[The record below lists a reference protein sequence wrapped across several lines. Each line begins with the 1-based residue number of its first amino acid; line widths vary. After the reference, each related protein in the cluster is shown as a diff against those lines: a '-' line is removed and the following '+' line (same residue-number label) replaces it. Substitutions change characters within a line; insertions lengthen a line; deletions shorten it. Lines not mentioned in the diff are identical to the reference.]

1 MEIHKCIGCMEDCKE
16 YPCPKCGYDPKT
28 QPQAEYA
35 LKPETILNG
44 KYLVGRVLGQGG
56 FGITYIGW
64 DLTFGRKVAIKEY
77 YPSGQVSRAPGT
89 TELTWYTS
97 DRAVSARRAGMEIFL
112 REAQKMAKVEGIPGV
127 VRIRDIFHNNQTAYI
142 VMDYVEGETLK
153 QRLKKT
159 GPMTWDQSKEIF
171 RSAIRSMEKVHKA
184 GLIHRDLSP
193 DNLMLTPAG
202 KVMILDLGA
211 AKDLSRNSGVSSM
224 KVAKSGFSPWEQ
236 YTQSGASGPWTDVYA
251 MAATIYYTLTG
262 NMPPTA
268 MDRQDKDTLEWN
280 APNLLALPPQV
291 LRTLKKAMALGIRD
305 RIQSMQDLE
314 AGLYMQT
321 TDAVTGEVKPVP
333 SKKKKILA
341 IVAAAVIVVGA
352 AAWMT
357 LVRPAMA
364 YSSAAALMKEG
375 KYAEAAQA
383 YDKLG
388 NYRDSKDQAEAAR
401 QEQSN
406 AERYDAAKKLMD
418 AGEYAEAAEGFRALG
433 DYKDSKKNA
442 EDADSRYQYQLGTE
456 LKEQGKYLQAARAFD
471 QSSYDDS
478 EDQSEDC
485 VTEFWISQ
493 MHILA
498 AGDTFSVA
506 QYSDGTFATAGDNS
520 YGQCDLDDWTDI
532 IALSAGFDFTVGLRK
547 DLTVVA
553 KGHNYAGQCNVS
565 DWSKIVMISTGS
577 NHTLGLRADGTVA
590 ATGYDDSGQVSGV
603 ADWEDIVAVAAGNA
617 ISVGLKMDGTVVA
630 AGKIGTGWGDV
641 SQWEDIVAIGAGEQ
655 IILGVHSDGTVV
667 AVGANT
673 YNQCNVEDW
682 TDVVAVDA
690 GYSFSVGLRSDGT
703 LVTAGNTS
711 SYGLEDWTDVKEI
724 SAGNFQVLGL
734 QNNRVICGGYN
745 SNGQCDIQDW

>member
-1 MEIHKCIGCMEDCKE
+1 MEIHKCIGCMEDCRE

-28 QPQAEYA
+28 QIQAEYA

-64 DLTFGRKVAIKEY
+64 DLVFDRKVAIKEY
-77 YPSGQVSRAPGT
+77 YPSGQVSRSPGT

-97 DRAVSARRAGMEIFL
+97 DRAVSARSAGMEIFL
-112 REAQKMAKVEGIPGV
+112 REAQKMSKVEDIPGV
-127 VRIRDIFHNNQTAYI
+127 VRIRDIFPNNQTAYI
-142 VMDYVEGETLK
+142 VMDYIEGETLK
-153 QRLKKT
+153 QRLQRT
-159 GPMTWDQSKEIF
+159 GPMTWEQSKEIF

-202 KVMILDLGA
+202 AVMILDLGA
-211 AKDLSRNSGVSSM
+211 AKDLSSNSGVSSM

-236 YTQSGASGPWTDVYA
+236 YTQSGTSGPWTDVYA

-262 NMPPTA
+262 KMPPTA

-280 APNLLALPPQV
+280 APNLLSLPPQV

-321 TDAVTGEVKPVP
+321 TNAVTGEVRSVP
-333 SKKKKILA
+333 SRKKKLLPIA
-341 IVAAAVIVVGA
+341 AAAVILVGTA
-352 AAWMT
+352 VWMT
-357 LVRPAMA
+357 LIRPAVA
-364 YSSAAALMKEG
+364 YSAAAALMKDGKYSEAAQIYDKLGNYKDSKDQADVAHQEQTKVERYDAAKNMMDAG
-375 KYAEAAQA
+375 KYAEAA
-383 YDKLG
+383 
-388 NYRDSKDQAEAAR
+388 
-401 QEQSN
+401 
-406 AERYDAAKKLMD
+406 DA
-418 AGEYAEAAEGFRALG
+418 FQALG
-433 DYKDSKKNA
+433 DYKDSEKNA
-442 EDADSRYQYQLGTE
+442 EDAASRYQYQLGTE
-456 LKEQGKYLQAARAFD
+456 LKKQGKYLQAARAFI

-478 EDQSEDC
+478 EDQAGDSI
-485 VTEFWISQ
+485 VEFWSSQ

-506 QYSDGTFATAGDNS
+506 QYSDGTFATAGANG

-532 IALSAGFDFTVGLRK
+532 IALSAGYDFTVGLRE

-553 KGHNYAGQCNVS
+553 KGHNYMGQCDVS
-565 DWSKIVMISTGS
+565 DWSDIVMISAGS
-577 NHTLGLRADGTVA
+577 YHTMGLRADGTVV
-590 ATGYDDSGQVSGV
+590 ATGYDNDGQVSGV
-603 ADWEDIVAVAAGNA
+603 SDWEDIVAIAAGNQ
-617 ISVGLKMDGTVVA
+617 ISVGLKLDGTVVA
-630 AGKIGTGWGDV
+630 VGLIGSSWGDI
-641 SQWEDIVAIGAGEQ
+641 SQWEDIVAIGAGEK

-690 GYSFSVGLRSDGT
+690 GYDFSIGLCSDGT
-703 LVTAGNTS
+703 VVAAGDISN
-711 SYGLEDWTDVKEI
+711 YGFEDWTDISEI

-734 QNNRVICGGYN
+734 KNNKVVCGGYN
-745 SNGQCDIQDW
+745 TDGQCDIQDW